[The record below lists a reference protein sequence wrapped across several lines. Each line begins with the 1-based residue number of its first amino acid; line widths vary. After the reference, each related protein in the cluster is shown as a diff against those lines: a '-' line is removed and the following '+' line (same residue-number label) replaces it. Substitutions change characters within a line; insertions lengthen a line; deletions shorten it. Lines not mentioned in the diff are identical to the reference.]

1 MNYRIAVIG
10 AGISGLQTACLLARE
25 GNDVIVYE
33 KQEFP
38 PTNPSSMA
46 GGMLSPF
53 SEIETLPMRFVQ
65 VGIKGIALWEDI
77 LGAECAGAVMKKTG
91 SLIVAHPSDE
101 HMLERFANN
110 LHALTAEWSWIEQDR
125 IAEIEPGLKDRF
137 QKSIYFPDEAFL
149 LPEKALQALAAQ
161 LKIYGGEILQ
171 QEVTPE
177 SLQSSFDWVIDCR
190 GYAQA
195 FDKDLRG
202 VLGEIILVRN
212 KEFHLERPVRLMH
225 PRYPLYIIPR
235 PGNIFAIGATMIESA
250 GEDDGLVILRS
261 AMELLSAAYTLHP
274 SFGEAKIVQMNSGI
288 RAAYPD
294 NLPRIKIDKQGKYIR
309 CNGLFR
315 HGYLLSP
322 VMSRCIAH
330 YIATG
335 EENEYFDLFSGR
347 CNHSGTLVDA
357 VSLVAQHSIT
367 L

>member
-1 MNYRIAVIG
+1 MAVIG

-65 VGIKGIALWEDI
+65 VGIKGIALWKDI
-77 LGAECAGAVMKKTG
+77 LGPECAEAVMKKSG
-91 SLIVAHPSDE
+91 SLIVAHSSDE
-101 HMLERFANN
+101 HMLERFAHN
-110 LHALTAEWSWIEQDR
+110 LHALTAEWSWIGRDR

-137 QKSIYFPDEAFL
+137 QKGIYFPDEAFL

-161 LKIYGGEILQ
+161 LKIYGGEIIQ
-171 QEVTPE
+171 QDVTPE

-190 GYAQA
+190 GYAQD

-202 VLGEIILVRN
+202 ILGEIILVRN
-212 KEFHLERPVRLMH
+212 KEFYLERPVRLMH

-235 PGNIFAIGATMIESA
+235 PDHLFAIGATMIESA

-274 SFGEAKIVQMNSGI
+274 SFGDAKIVQMNSGI

-357 VSLVAQHSIT
+357 VSLVTQPSIT

>member
-1 MNYRIAVIG
+1 MSKKIAVIG

-25 GNDVIVYE
+25 GNAVSVYE

-77 LGAECAGAVMKKTG
+77 LGEDIAQTILKKSG
-91 SLIVAHPSDE
+91 SLIIAHPNDE
-101 HMLERFANN
+101 HMLERFAHN
-110 LHALTAEWSWIEQDR
+110 LQALTAEWSWIGRDR

-137 QKSIYFPDEAFL
+137 QKGIYFPDEAFL
-149 LPEKALQALAAQ
+149 LPEIALKALAAQ
-161 LKIYGGEILQ
+161 LKVYGGEII
-171 QEVTPE
+171 QEDVTPE

-235 PGNIFAIGATMIESA
+235 PDHIFAIGATMIESA

-274 SFGEAKIVQMNSGI
+274 SFGDAKIVQMNAGI

-294 NLPRIKIDKQGKYIR
+294 NLPRIKIEEKQGYIR

-330 YIATG
+330 YITTG
-335 EENEYFDLFSGR
+335 EENEDFDLFSGR
-347 CNHSGTLVDA
+347 HNFSV
-357 VSLVAQHSIT
+357 VVKEQSVAG
-367 L
+367 